1 MQREQLVQ
9 MPLGWGVLG
18 YATGREQTVW
28 LGHMEE
34 REGSWK
40 GVGSQRRC
48 NPGVTNTQQNQRSFP
63 GTLSV
68 CSTLAQLSHPSV
80 AS

>member
-1 MQREQLVQ
+1 MGRRRAAMQREQLVQ

-18 YATGREQTVW
+18 YAIGREQTVW

-40 GVGSQRRC
+40 GAGSQDA
-48 NPGVTNTQQNQRSFP
+48 VTQ
-63 GTLSV
+63 V
-68 CSTLAQLSHPSV
+68 
-80 AS
+80 